1 MAEAQT
7 ESILLAREGGIA
19 TVTLNRPERLNALD
33 LAMWRR
39 LVEVVR
45 LIEADRSLR
54 CVVVRG
60 AGQAFAAGA
69 DVAEFAE
76 TRATTMQA
84 EEYGRVMVE
93 ALHGLRDLPLPTVA
107 MIRGAC
113 IGAGLEI
120 AIMCDLRIAA
130 ESSRFGVPIQKI
142 GVVMPWPELGDL
154 IELVGRAVALE
165 ILLEGRLFDAAEAAA
180 KRLVTR
186 VVPEERLE
194 AERDETVKRLMQG
207 APLSHRLHKR
217 FARRLVDPRPLG
229 PEERREAYA
238 AVESA
243 DYREGIAAFL
253 EKRKPRFTG
262 A

>member
-1 MAEAQT
+1 MTEARD
-7 ESILLAREGGIA
+7 ESVLLTREGAVA

-39 LVEVVR
+39 LADVVR
-45 LIEADRSLR
+45 ETEADSQLR

-69 DVAEFAE
+69 DLAEFAE
-76 TRATTMQA
+76 ARATTAQA
-84 EEYGRVMVE
+84 EDYGRVMVA

-113 IGAGLEI
+113 VGAGLEI
-120 AIMCDLRIAA
+120 AIMCDLRLAA
-130 ESSRFGVPIQKI
+130 ESSRFGVPIQRI

-180 KRLVTR
+180 KGLVTR
-186 VVPEERLE
+186 VVPDARLE
-194 AERDETVKRLMQG
+194 AECEEAVKRLLQG

-217 FARRLVDPRPLG
+217 FARRLMDPRPLG
-229 PEERREAYA
+229 PEERRQAYA
-238 AVESA
+238 AVEGA

>member
-262 A
+262 T